1 MISKRPSYK
10 PDFFVVLLL
19 VVAVGLTATISYQ
32 ANLYFN
38 NSDLSVARHAQNILP
53 AVGGSRF

>member
-38 NSDLSVARHAQNILP
+38 NSDLSMARHAQNIFP
-53 AVGGSRF
+53 DVGG

>member
-1 MISKRPSYK
+1 MIFRRPSRK

-19 VVAVGLTATISYQ
+19 VVAVGLSATVVYQ

-38 NSDLSVARHAQNILP
+38 NSDLSMARQAHNFPP
-53 AVGGSRF
+53 AVGG

>member
-1 MISKRPSYK
+1 MISKRPSHK

-19 VVAVGLTATISYQ
+19 VVAVGLSATIAYQ

-38 NSDLSVARHAQNILP
+38 NSDLSVARHAQNIFP
-53 AVGGSRF
+53 SVGG